1 MQPAPTHEAH
11 DTDEDLPWVMRAQAG
26 DMDAFD
32 DIVAKHQ
39 SAMTAL
45 LHRFAPNRA
54 DLEDMVQETFVR
66 AWRALGG
73 WQPAKPFVHWLKR
86 IAVRV
91 GLDFCRKR
99 QRTPF
104 ARLSEPGGSGG
115 DPLDSIAASES
126 SEESVLHAADEA
138 LFILSRLP
146 PDDRALLTL
155 LHMNEMP
162 LAEIAG
168 HFGWSLAK
176 AKIKAFRAR
185 QRLRTILMRHE
196 YTLE

>member
-1 MQPAPTHEAH
+1 M
-11 DTDEDLPWVMRAQAG
+11 MRAQAG

-32 DIVAKHQ
+32 EIVAKHQ

-126 SEESVLHAADEA
+126 SEESSLHAADEA
-138 LFILSRLP
+138 QFILSRLP

-185 QRLRTILMRHE
+185 QRLRSILTRHE